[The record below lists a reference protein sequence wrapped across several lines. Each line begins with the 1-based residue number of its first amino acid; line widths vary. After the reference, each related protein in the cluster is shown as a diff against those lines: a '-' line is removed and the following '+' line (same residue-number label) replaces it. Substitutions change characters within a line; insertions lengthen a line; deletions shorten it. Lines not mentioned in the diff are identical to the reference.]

1 MFSVYP
7 DFLPDGI
14 RLCGLGTRLECDES
28 AVLTRKA
35 DCFVAEVEDF
45 DASAFRP
52 LCHAHRDCEVRYLRP
67 GQKLAVILA
76 YRRRADF
83 P

>member
-7 DFLPDGI
+7 DFLPDGF
-14 RLCGLGTRLECDES
+14 RLCGLGNELECDES
-28 AVLTRKA
+28 AVLTCEG

-45 DASAFRP
+45 DANGFRP
-52 LCHAHRDCEVRYLRP
+52 LCHAHRDGKVRYLRP
-67 GQKLAVILA
+67 GQKVALILA
-76 YRRRADF
+76 YRRRAGF